1 MSSKM
6 NKKEQSRIAQDFK
19 RVMSLIWLSQTQA
32 VMNSKAL
39 KKEDETDS
47 YQLLYKFDNLL
58 EQLHDT
64 ACEYVQA
71 LEKEQ
76 KVTKELEDSLD
87 TVIELPSY
95 AVINSY

>member
-19 RVMSLIWLSQTQA
+19 AVMSLIYSSQVQD
-32 VMNSKAL
+32 VMNCKAL
-39 KKEDETDS
+39 EENKETKS
-47 YQLLYKFDNLL
+47 YQLLYKFDDLL

-64 ACEYVQA
+64 ACEYVKA

-76 KVTKELEDSLD
+76 KITKELENSLITD
-87 TVIELPSY
+87 IKLNSY
-95 AVINSY
+95 ALIGS

>member
-19 RVMSLIWLSQTQA
+19 RVMSLIWFSQVQD

-39 KKEDETDS
+39 KEEDETNS
-47 YQLLYKFDNLL
+47 YQLLYKFDDLL
-58 EQLHDT
+58 AQLHDT

-76 KVTKELEDSLD
+76 KVTKELEDSLE
-87 TVIELPSY
+87 TIIELPSY
-95 AVINSY
+95 AVIGN

>member
-19 RVMSLIWLSQTQA
+19 RVMSLIWLSQVQG

-39 KKEDETDS
+39 KEEDETKS
-47 YQLLYKFDNLL
+47 YHLLYRFDDLL

-71 LEKEQ
+71 LQKEQ

-87 TVIELPSY
+87 TIIELPSY
-95 AVINSY
+95 AVIGN